1 MCSTCMQRVDDS
13 LHYILQVP
21 TSVIAPGG
29 VPSSA
34 MGRSVANYSGHVL
47 KLVPGDH
54 QYAFPLF
61 SVVIIWNGHDKF
73 TPTEFIKANAVR
85 DWKLGILTRHLTEA
99 IKLFEE
105 VEGDI
110 HESENPV
117 LFDTFFE
124 LRDQVHIASQV
135 LGDRTRGRAHTIPP
149 VGPRTGTSTDLTYP
163 MPKDYVAAPF
173 IRHNI
178 DPNIGVP
185 HIRPPKTIENPIAP
199 PQPAPPQPAQT
210 APQTGRLLIGFI
222 PDPIWKNFRQ
232 DFFLPIDIP
241 MDLPLEIS
249 QQHRASQSSQPT
261 QPSQSQLSQPTQ
273 PSQSQSSQP
282 NQPFPQSQSL
292 FPTQDQPPRP
302 ILPLFPNLDEPT
314 IDTQTSYPSHPPRP
328 PLSAKQTAPSAT
340 VTSSAIPPPPPPPP
354 PPPSTIAPKS
364 TSSSIAPPATSSSI
378 APITTSSLIVTP
390 ATSSSSTSTS
400 TLPSKKYNC
409 KFCKYSS
416 DRKNDWENH
425 CNLHTGTRYKC
436 GSCDRHFASIKNRT
450 IHFKQVHLNQ
460 KRALCPVDKCNYSCN
475 DHGIM
480 KVHLFDDHGIGS
492 EAKCKHCGKKF
503 SNYRVYER
511 HLKICTLPTDKQC
524 PICQKSYKSTERLIG
539 HMDVVHKGKARVICD
554 QCGKMYLDKES
565 LRVHKSSN
573 HS

>member
-1 MCSTCMQRVDDS
+1 MCSTRVQRVDHS
-13 LHYILQVP
+13 FHYILQVP
-21 TSVIAPGG
+21 TSVITPGG

-34 MGRSVANYSGHVL
+34 MGRSVANYSGHIL

-61 SVVIIWNGHDKF
+61 AVVIIWNGHDKF
-73 TPTEFIKANAVR
+73 TPTQFIKANAVR

-105 VEGDI
+105 VEGDL
-110 HESENPV
+110 HDKEDPS
-117 LFDTFFE
+117 LFDSFFE
-124 LRDQVHIASQV
+124 LRDQVNVTSQI
-135 LGDRTRGRAHTIPP
+135 LGDRTKGRAHTIPP
-149 VGPRTGTSTDLTYP
+149 VEYGARSGTTSDLTYP
-163 MPKDYVAAPF
+163 IPKGYVPTPF
-173 IRHNI
+173 IRHDV
-178 DPNIGVP
+178 DPNIGIP
-185 HIRPPKTIENPIAP
+185 HIRPPKTTENPIAP
-199 PQPAPPQPAQT
+199 PQPAQT
-210 APQTGRLLIGFI
+210 APRSGRLLLGFI
-222 PDPIWKNFRQ
+222 PDPLWRNFKQ
-232 DFFLPIDIP
+232 DFFLPLDIP

-261 QPSQSQLSQPTQ
+261 QPSQSQSSQ
-273 PSQSQSSQP
+273 PSQS
-282 NQPFPQSQSL
+282 FPQSQSL

-340 VTSSAIPPPPPPPP
+340 VSSSAIPPPP
-354 PPPSTIAPKS
+354 PPPSTIAPRT

-378 APITTSSLIVTP
+378 TPRTTSSSIVTP
-390 ATSSSSTSTS
+390 ATSSSSTSTV
-400 TLPSKKYNC
+400 TVPSKKYNC
-409 KFCKYSS
+409 KFCKYST

-436 GSCDRHFASIKNRT
+436 GSCDRDFASTKNRT

-480 KVHLFDDHGIGS
+480 KVHLFDVHGIGT
-492 EAKCKHCGKKF
+492 EAKCKDCGKKF
-503 SNYRVYER
+503 SNFRVYER
-511 HLKICTLPTDKQC
+511 HLKICTLPKDKDC

-554 QCGKMYLDKES
+554 QCGKVYLDKES